1 MTVRDWLWPR
11 LPALPPL
18 EPQFEA
24 WTDNSH
30 LFDFVAPDLGI
41 PADRMPL
48 SRFAA
53 MRVPAVSR
61 GRHLTCSAI
70 AGCPLEA
77 YRGADLVAPQPTWA
91 YATDGQ
97 TGDVDTSDARRWQL
111 TAQAPWYRMLWTVD
125 DLLFYGESLWY
136 STALDVDGRPT
147 RMVRFPYSAWTVD
160 DAGTITDL
168 DNHPLDPAR
177 LVYFPGP
184 HEGILRFG
192 ARTIR
197 QASSLEQSSAD
208 VAAHPFRLEL
218 HQTTAATLT
227 GDERREVV
235 SEARAALAAS
245 DGVLFTN
252 AALETKEHRMDS
264 DALLIG
270 GRNAAALDVA
280 RHISMPGAM
289 IDATTEGASLEYQTA
304 TARNQQWIDYG
315 LSLYMDSVESRLGMD
330 DVVPQGQRVAFDTA
344 DLTTPT
350 AGPTGPVTED

>member
-1 MTVRDWLWPR
+1 MSVRDWLFPR
-11 LPALPPL
+11 VPTLPPL
-18 EPQFEA
+18 EPQLEA
-24 WTDNSH
+24 WTDDSH

-41 PADRMPL
+41 SSDALPL
-48 SRFAA
+48 GRWAA
-53 MRVPAVSR
+53 MRVPAVAR
-61 GRHLTCSAI
+61 GRHLTAGAI

-77 YRGADLVAPQPTWA
+77 YRGADKVIPQPTWA
-91 YATDGQ
+91 YSTDGQ
-97 TGDVDTSDARRWQL
+97 TGDLDASDAKRWKL
-111 TAQAPWYRMLWTVD
+111 TAQSPWYRTLWTID

-136 STALDVDGRPT
+136 STAVDVDGRPT
-147 RMVRFPYSAWTVD
+147 RLLRFPYSAWSVN
-160 DAGTITDL
+160 DAGAIVDL
-168 DNHPLDPAR
+168 DSHPLDPER

-197 QASSLEQSSAD
+197 QASSLEQTSAD

-218 HQTTAATLT
+218 HQTTAATLDD
-227 GDERREVV
+227 DERRAVV
-235 SEARAALAAS
+235 DQARAALAAS

-289 IDATTEGASLEYQTA
+289 LDATTEGASLEYQTA

-315 LSLYMDSVESRLGMD
+315 LSLYMEPVESRLGMD
-330 DVVPQGQRVAFDTA
+330 DVVPSGQRIAFDTA
-344 DLTTPT
+344 DLTAAT
-350 AGPTGPVTED
+350 AGPTGPPTED